1 MVDLG
6 VGMIEHARKIGFRAL
21 MLAGAATMLTA
32 MPAAAQKV
40 DPCVELNSYLDPDG
54 DGRWDR
60 PPSNAAALDAANRCI
75 AERGEAGRYGQ
86 RAYIHQLMGNLDLA
100 EADASQRVRLDPN
113 PAAYR
118 ERGLIRQA
126 AGRHEPAIADLREA
140 LNRNYPRPAWARQEI
155 AVSLRLQHRYDEA
168 LRETDASLRADP
180 NFRRAL
186 YERGLIYNDRGSWDE
201 AVGAWT
207 RYLAAD
213 ASHALAH
220 NYRARAFIELSR
232 WREALADAD
241 RAIALDPR
249 MAPAFNNRGFAL
261 RNLGRYD
268 ESIAALRR
276 ATQVDPNDS
285 APWNNL
291 CGYLTDAGDPAG
303 ALVACDRYARFALS
317 PVARAYIA
325 RSRGLAYEALGDN
338 AAAVRHYREALANP
352 HVSEVSRDQSEAG
365 LLRLGQRP

>member
-1 MVDLG
+1 
-6 VGMIEHARKIGFRAL
+6 MIERAGNIGFRVLTLVGAVT
-21 MLAGAATMLTA
+21 LAA
-32 MPAAAQKV
+32 MPATAQKV
-40 DPCVELNSYLDPDG
+40 DPCVEVDTYLDPDA

-60 PPSNAAALDAANRCI
+60 PPSNTAALDAANRCI
-75 AERGEAGRYGQ
+75 AERREADRYGQ

-100 EADASQRVRLDPN
+100 EADATQRIRLDSH

-155 AVSLRLQHRYDEA
+155 AASLRLQRRYDEA
-168 LRETDASLRADP
+168 LREVDASLRADP

-186 YERGLIYNDRGSWDE
+186 YERGLIYDARGSWDE

-207 RYLAAD
+207 RYLATD
-213 ASHALAH
+213 ANHALAH
-220 NYRARAFIELSR
+220 NFRARAFIELRR

-249 MAPAFNNRGFAL
+249 MATAFNNRGFAL

-276 ATQVDPNDS
+276 ATQVEPNDP
-285 APWNNL
+285 AAWNNL
-291 CGYLTDAGDPAG
+291 CSYLTDAGDPAG
-303 ALVACDRYARFALS
+303 ALVACDRYARFDLTPAHH
-317 PVARAYIA
+317 AYIA
-325 RSRGLAYEALGDN
+325 RSRGLAHEALGDN
-338 AAAVRHYREALANP
+338 AAAVRHYREALGNP
-352 HVSEVSRDQSEAG
+352 DVSQASRDQSEAG
-365 LLRLGQRP
+365 LLRLGERP

>member
-1 MVDLG
+1 MAG
-6 VGMIEHARKIGFRAL
+6 RACFGGFRIL
-21 MLAGAATMLTA
+21 MLAGTGMWLSAVPA
-32 MPAAAQKV
+32 MAQKI
-40 DPCVELNSYLDPDG
+40 DPCAELARYLDPDG

-75 AERGEAGRYGQ
+75 SERGEAGHYGQ
-86 RAYIHQLMGNLDLA
+86 RAYVHQLMGDLNLA
-100 EADASQRVRLDPN
+100 EADATQRIRLDPN

-155 AVSLRLQHRYDEA
+155 AASLRIQRRYDEA
-168 LRETDASLRADP
+168 LREIDASLRAEP
-180 NFRRAL
+180 NFRLAL
-186 YERGLIYNDRGSWDE
+186 RERGLVYDNRGSWDE

-207 RYLAAD
+207 RYLAVESNAE
-213 ASHALAH
+213 AH
-220 NYRARAFIELSR
+220 NYRSRAFIELGR

-249 MAPAFNNRGFAL
+249 MAVAFNNRGFAL

-268 ESIAALRR
+268 EAIFALRR
-276 ATQVDPNDS
+276 ATQIAPNDS
-285 APWNNL
+285 AAWNNL

-303 ALVACDRYARFALS
+303 ALVACDRYARFDLS
-317 PVARAYIA
+317 PAYHAYIA
-325 RSRGLAYEALGDN
+325 RSRGIAFETLGNN

-352 HVSEVSRDQSEAG
+352 QISQTSREQSEAG
-365 LLRLGQRP
+365 LLRLGERP